1 MARIDPN
8 RTWQMVEER
17 LARER
22 DPRRRRNLEVVLAHM
37 KAEAACDLERLM
49 ATVSAE
55 PTYHAFGTPDPL
67 YSPQG
72 REAVRNF
79 YSAFTASGAHR
90 LEFDMDRLLVD
101 DDAVLT
107 EGTMR
112 IAYPGRILEML
123 GHAVDDPDGFYLYEA
138 RMAVVWPLDRDG
150 LVVGEDTYTVGD
162 GFAGIAGRKID
173 LADIAPVR
181 A

>member
-1 MARIDPN
+1 
-8 RTWQMVEER
+8 MVEER

-37 KAEAACDLERLM
+37 KAEAACDLDRLM
-49 ATVSAE
+49 ATVSPE
-55 PTYHAFGTPDPL
+55 PSYHAFGTPDPL
-67 YSPQG
+67 YSPHG

-79 YSAFTASGAHR
+79 YAAFVASGAHR

-101 DDAVLT
+101 DDGVLT

-123 GHAVDDPDGFYLYEA
+123 GHAIDDPDAFYLYEA

-150 LVVGEDTYTVGD
+150 LVVGEDSYTVGD

-173 LADIAPVR
+173 LADIAPLQT
-181 A
+181 